1 MPKVVAG
8 DYNWDYRRNWSR
20 LTAMALVTP
29 LLAQIANDSTHSV
42 YKESPMKWFV
52 SCVGTLM
59 GATTG

>member
-1 MPKVVAG
+1 
-8 DYNWDYRRNWSR
+8 
-20 LTAMALVTP
+20 MALVTP
-29 LLAQIANDSTHSV
+29 LLAQIANDSTHSG